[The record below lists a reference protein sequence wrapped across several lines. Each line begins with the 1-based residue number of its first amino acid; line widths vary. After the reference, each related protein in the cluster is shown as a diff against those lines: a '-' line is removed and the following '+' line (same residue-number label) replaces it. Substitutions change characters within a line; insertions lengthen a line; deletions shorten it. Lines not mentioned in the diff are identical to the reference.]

1 MARFSTVT
9 GLFKHALCL
18 ALALGAAGWASG
30 QDADD
35 AAQPFSIE
43 QIVGGAD
50 KTPGVP
56 LSDEE
61 LLKILRLYAG
71 SWRGSIDLTDKFGTV
86 LQTLPLESEYRMENV
101 NGREMLKGRFQF
113 GRDSNAKYSSTETE
127 VSNGFLINR
136 INQEGKN
143 TVYRG
148 EIEDGRI
155 AWREYGVPR
164 TDYNVFYES
173 FDERNGRRILST
185 QSRNLMRD
193 KDGQEKT
200 YFTAGRSIYTGPLTA
215 WTLPAVSFK
224 ETASP
229 APSPAAPT
237 VAAGAGSTEAT
248 PPSGVTDATTQ
259 GAVSAPAAAL
269 PTLGELN
276 RKRAAASEPPPD
288 LKVAQAEIA
297 SLQDQLAAE
306 QAASAKLRARVAELE
321 AHITALTG
329 QAPPP
334 PAPDSA
340 DAAPATDT
348 AATADSANA
357 ASDDSSRTPF
367 RTRAR

>member
-18 ALALGAAGWASG
+18 ALALGVAGWASG
-30 QDADD
+30 QDTGDE
-35 AAQPFSIE
+35 AQPFSIE
-43 QIVGGAD
+43 QIVGSAD

-86 LQTLPLESEYRMENV
+86 LQTLPLESEYRMESI
-101 NGREMLKGRFQF
+101 NGREVLKGRFQF
-113 GRDSNAKYSSTETE
+113 GRDTNAKYSSTETE

-148 EIEDGRI
+148 EVEDGRI

-200 YFTAGRSIYTGPLTA
+200 YFTAGRSIYVGPLTA

-224 ETASP
+224 EAASP
-229 APSPAAPT
+229 AIPPAAPAE
-237 VAAGAGSTEAT
+237 AAGAVPAT
-248 PPSGVTDATTQ
+248 PASETTGTTGGTAANLPS
-259 GAVSAPAAAL
+259 AAL

-276 RKRAAASEPPPD
+276 RKRAAGSELPAD

-306 QAASAKLRARVAELE
+306 QAASAKLRARIADLE
-321 AHITALTG
+321 AQITALTG
-329 QAPPP
+329 QAPAPSA
-334 PAPDSA
+334 PASA
-340 DAAPATDT
+340 EAAPAADST
-348 AATADSANA
+348 AAPADSTDATG
-357 ASDDSSRTPF
+357 DDNSRTPF
-367 RTRAR
+367 RTRSR